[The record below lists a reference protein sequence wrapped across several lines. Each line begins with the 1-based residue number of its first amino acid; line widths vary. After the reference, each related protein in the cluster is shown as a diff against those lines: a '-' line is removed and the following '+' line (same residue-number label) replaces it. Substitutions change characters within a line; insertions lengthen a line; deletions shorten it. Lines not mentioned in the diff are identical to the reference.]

1 MTMGTRLQRPGTLA
15 AIAAAVAL
23 ATGGLVITFWL
34 HGQRLAAQR
43 VYRVG
48 VDTLPPYS
56 IVYPDGTAGGLF
68 VDVINAAAR
77 RAGVHIRWTTVNVP
91 YDQALDRGIV
101 DIWPG
106 MMVTQSRQARYHL
119 SVPWLETYSFVIRL
133 QNATGPPKRV
143 ASLPRPALAALGK
156 RFFPFATII
165 PVKKREE
172 ILQAVCSRTADAA
185 WYDTRGLNSVLLD
198 RPEGCESAALAV
210 ERIPGTRR
218 LAITSLRDS
227 AWAADK
233 LRREISLMVADR
245 TLATILDKWE
255 VLSAEDSERV
265 FALDAANRRNRF
277 FIYLL
282 CAASLVLAVLL
293 LQTFWLRRARRAA
306 ESASHAREGSEKA
319 LSLEADGRRRAEQV
333 LEARTVLLDTLI
345 QTSPIGILM
354 HDENRQ
360 LTIVNPA
367 FCEIFGYIRE
377 ECIGRKLEDLVLYPG
392 GEEVFWDN
400 HRQIRD
406 GAVVHRVVKRR
417 AKDGRL
423 LDVELHARELVI
435 DGEYRGAFGLYQDI
449 TGRVQAEAALRHS
462 EELFRRLSSA
472 SPVGI
477 FRSDKE
483 GGPIYGNEKLEQIT
497 GIPMVN
503 SAATWAEYIHPDD
516 RAVALANWGNA
527 VSRGECLEHQYRWK
541 KPDGEVVWLSAHSRP
556 IHGPDGSVQGYVGV
570 IEDITAARQA
580 HEKLR
585 EAKEAADAAN
595 RAKSEFLANMSHE
608 IRTPMNGVIGMTGL
622 LLATTLT
629 GEQREFAETIRS
641 SGQALLRIINSI
653 LDFSKIDAGKLTLE
667 TIDFQLHDTVAD
679 VVRMFASEAQSKSIP
694 IVCRFGPDVPA
705 EVRGDSGRFR
715 QVLTN
720 LIGNALKFSQSGE
733 VRVDVSRADEALPA
747 TVLRLAVADQG
758 IGIAPDALSK
768 LFSPFTQ
775 ADTSTTRKYG
785 GTGLGLAIARRI
797 IETMGGQ
804 IGVRSELGA
813 GSTFWF
819 TVPFEEP
826 AGPASL
832 PAEVSA
838 VTTLAPAARSA
849 NPPAR
854 ILLAEDNPVNQ
865 RVALLQLK
873 RLGYAADAVA
883 NGREAVHAIAAQHY
897 DLVLMDCQMP
907 EMDGYEATR
916 AIRRQHNGQNKTVIV
931 ALTANARDED
941 RARCVAAGM
950 DDFMTKP
957 LDLAQLADCLAKWAA
972 LSPVGGCPDEM

>member
-1 MTMGTRLQRPGTLA
+1 MGSRLQRPGTLA
-15 AIAAAVAL
+15 AIAAAMAL
-23 ATGGLVITFWL
+23 ATGGLVIAFWL
-34 HGQRLAAQR
+34 HGQSLAAQR

-56 IVYPDGTAGGLF
+56 IVYPDGTVAGLF

-77 RAGVHIRWTTVNVP
+77 RASLHIQWTAVNIP
-91 YDQALDRGIV
+91 YDQALDRRIV

-119 SVPWLETYSFVIRL
+119 SVPWLETSSFVIRL
-133 QNATGPPKRV
+133 QDATGLPKRI
-143 ASLPRPALAALGK
+143 ASLPRPALVALGK
-156 RFFPFATII
+156 KVFPFATII

-172 ILQAVCSRTADAA
+172 ILQAVCSRAVDAG
-185 WYDTRGLNSVLLD
+185 WDDTRGLNSVLLD
-198 RPEGCESAALAV
+198 RPKGCESAALSV
-210 ERIPGTRR
+210 QRISGTRG

-227 AWAADK
+227 AWAADR
-233 LRREISLMVADR
+233 LRREISRMVADR
-245 TLATILDKWE
+245 TLATILNKWE
-255 VLSAEDSERV
+255 VLSAEDSQRV

-277 FIYLL
+277 FVFLL
-282 CAASLVLAVLL
+282 CAAGIVLAVLL
-293 LQTFWLRRARRAA
+293 LQTFCLRRARRAA

-319 LSLEADGRRRAEQV
+319 LSVEADSRRRAEQI

-354 HDENRQ
+354 HDEDRTV
-360 LTIVNPA
+360 TIVNPA
-367 FCEIFGYIRE
+367 FCETFGYTRE
-377 ECIGRKLEDLVLYPG
+377 DCIGRKLEDLVLYPD
-392 GEEVFWDN
+392 GEEVFWEN
-400 HRQIRD
+400 YRQIRD

-423 LDVELHARELVI
+423 LDVELHARQLII

-449 TGRVQAEAALRHS
+449 TGRVQAEAALRNS
-462 EELFRRLSSA
+462 EELFRRLAEA
-472 SPVGI
+472 SPIGI
-477 FRSDKE
+477 FRGDKD
-483 GGPIYGNEKLEQIT
+483 GQPLYGNEKLKQIT
-497 GIPMVN
+497 GIP
-503 SAATWAEYIHPDD
+503 ADQALAWAEYIHPDD
-516 RAVALANWGNA
+516 RAAVLANWANA
-527 VSRGECLEHQYRWK
+527 LSRGGSLEHQHRWK

-570 IEDITAARQA
+570 VEDITAAREA
-580 HEKLR
+580 HERLR

-622 LLATTLT
+622 LLETTLT

-667 TIDFQLHDTVAD
+667 TIDFRLYDTVGD
-679 VVRMFASEAQSKSIP
+679 IVRMFAAEAQSKSIP
-694 IVCRFGPDVPA
+694 IICRFGPDVPA

-720 LIGNALKFSQSGE
+720 LIGNALKFSESGE
-733 VRVDVSRADEALPA
+733 VRVDISRADEALPA
-747 TVLRLAVADQG
+747 TVLRVTVADQG
-758 IGIAPDALSK
+758 IGIAPVSLSK

-797 IETMGGQ
+797 VESMGGE
-804 IGVRSELGA
+804 IGVQSELGA

-819 TVPFEEP
+819 TVPFEAP
-826 AGPASL
+826 AGPAAL
-832 PAEVSA
+832 PVEFSA
-838 VTTLAPAARSA
+838 VADFALAAPAT

-865 RVALLQLK
+865 KVALLQLK

-916 AIRRQHNGQNKTVIV
+916 AIRRQQNGRNKTAIV

-950 DDFMTKP
+950 DDFITKP
-957 LDLAQLADCLAKWAA
+957 LDLVELADCLAKWAS
-972 LSPVGGCPDEM
+972 LSPVARTT